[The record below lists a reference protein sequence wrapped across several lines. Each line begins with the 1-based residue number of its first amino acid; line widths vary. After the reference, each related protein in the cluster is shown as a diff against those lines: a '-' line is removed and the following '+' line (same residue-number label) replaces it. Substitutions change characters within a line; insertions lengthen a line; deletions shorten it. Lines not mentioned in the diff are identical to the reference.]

1 MREKLE
7 RGIVSSN
14 ANPKVGIAAVNSGL
28 PELPT
33 SSALPLAQGRKKLD
47 KASIKVP
54 IKAPIKWTDQLA
66 EELHKPVI
74 KKFRKRRVYVK
85 GIDQIFAADF
95 K

>member
-1 MREKLE
+1 MSIINAKAYSL
-7 RGIVSSN
+7 VSVKKN
-14 ANPKVGIAAVNSGL
+14 L
-28 PELPT
+28 
-33 SSALPLAQGRKKLD
+33 RKPPMKSHI
-47 KASIKVP
+47 KAS
-54 IKAPIKWTDQLA
+54 IKWTDQLA